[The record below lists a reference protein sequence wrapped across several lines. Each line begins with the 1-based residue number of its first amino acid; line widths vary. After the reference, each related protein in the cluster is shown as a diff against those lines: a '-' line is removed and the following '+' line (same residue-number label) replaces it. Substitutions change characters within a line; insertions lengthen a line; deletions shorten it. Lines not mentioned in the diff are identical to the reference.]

1 MVGPIDIVIVTVLAI
16 GASVLIGV
24 LGYFMDKID
33 DEKSS
38 EAKPGDASQR
48 LRMEDGR

>member
-24 LGYFMDKID
+24 LGYFIDKNSD
-33 DEKSS
+33 DNGEPKT
-38 EAKPGDASQR
+38 ERHAR
-48 LRMEDGR
+48 